1 MSSLEEQFLGETH
14 GIQSNGTAVCGGTPL
29 YNISI
34 VASPK
39 SPPRFGMLDWGMGM
53 RLPYH
58 HIHHTHIHYTCS
70 YLIPSLWAWP
80 GNETVT
86 SYLPHKYYA
95 CGYTLT
101 LDGGVG
107 ESLRV
112 CGTIHV
118 TIPTVACCSA
128 DGTCA
133 TPSIGIIIP
142 TTAGEAVR
150 VWFTYLRAILICGG

>member
-1 MSSLEEQFLGETH
+1 MTILAF
-14 GIQSNGTAVCGGTPL
+14 
-29 YNISI
+29 
-34 VASPK
+34 K
-39 SPPRFGMLDWGMGM
+39 SPPRIWLFCMLDWGMGM
-53 RLPYH
+53 RLPCH

-86 SYLPHKYYA
+86 PYLPHNYYA
-95 CGYTLT
+95 CRYTLT

-133 TPSIGIIIP
+133 TPSIAIIIP
-142 TTAGEAVR
+142 TCAGEAVR
-150 VWFTYLRAILICGG
+150 VWFTYLRAVLICGG